1 MAQVEASGAAAPV
14 SIARTVT
21 RAILAALLAL
31 LVLWAFVSYLEP
43 VFTGEQAGE
52 LLRCN

>member
-1 MAQVEASGAAAPV
+1 V
-14 SIARTVT
+14 IRTVG
-21 RAILAALLAL
+21 RVALAALLAL

-43 VFTGEQAGE
+43 GFTGELAGE